1 MAAEMALQQLRKS
14 IIARRSIG
22 WTLDSES
29 RDARFDSQAGIQI
42 KEMTW
47 TRKNVLNAKQ
57 SQDTMI
63 FVRNAA

>member
-29 RDARFDSQAGIQI
+29 RDARFDSQATHQSLEVKL
-42 KEMTW
+42 KEQRGLHRAGQNDTS
-47 TRKNVLNAKQ
+47 KQ
-57 SQDTMI
+57 GQ
-63 FVRNAA
+63 